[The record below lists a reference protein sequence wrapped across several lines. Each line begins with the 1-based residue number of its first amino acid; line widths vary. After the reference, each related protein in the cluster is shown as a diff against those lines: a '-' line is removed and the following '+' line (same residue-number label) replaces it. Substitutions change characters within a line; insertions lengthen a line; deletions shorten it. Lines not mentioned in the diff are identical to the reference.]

1 MITICSEIKSVAFV
15 GSGKVANGLAQIF
28 HSNNIQITGIS
39 SRNKETGKVLAAKVE
54 APFFDSALDLNADLI
69 IVAVADQFVTEVVN
83 SFSNSQLVAFTAG
96 SVSLEDLKEGENRAV
111 FYPLQTFT
119 EGRSLTVKEIPILLE
134 ASSNEVGECL
144 LSLCQRL
151 GFQTQFCDSNK
162 RKKIHL
168 SAVFLNNFVNHLV
181 YLAHCEASKNQVDWA
196 IFEPLLQETFEKLK
210 LLSPFEAQT
219 GPAKRNDQ
227 IIIESHLELLSSR
240 NRAIYELLSNN
251 IQETYSKK

>member
-15 GSGKVANGLAQIF
+15 GSGKVANGLAEIF
-28 HSNNIQITGIS
+28 HSNNVQITGIS
-39 SRNKETGKVLAAKVE
+39 SRNIETGKVLAAKVE
-54 APFFDSALDLNADLI
+54 APFFDSALDLNADLV

-96 SVSLEDLKEGENRAV
+96 SVSLEDLKEVENRAV

-144 LSLCQRL
+144 LSLCQKL
-151 GFQTQFCDSNK
+151 GFQTQFCDSDK

-181 YLAHCEASKNQVDWA
+181 YLAQNEASKNQVDWA
-196 IFEPLLQETFEKLK
+196 IFEPLLEETFEKLK

-219 GPAKRNDQ
+219 GPAKRHDQ
-227 IIIESHLELLSSR
+227 LIINEHLELLDGR
-240 NRAIYELLSNN
+240 KKEIYKILSES
-251 IQETYSKK
+251 ITEIHSKK

>member
-28 HSNNIQITGIS
+28 QANKILITGIS

-54 APFFDSALDLNADLI
+54 APFFNSALDMNADLI
-69 IVAVADQFVTEVVN
+69 IVAVADQFVCEVVN
-83 SFSNSQLVAFTAG
+83 SFSNSKLVVFTAG
-96 SVSLEDLKEGENRAV
+96 SVSLDDLREVENRAV

-119 EGRSLTVKEIPILLE
+119 EGRNLSAQQIPILLE
-134 ASSNEVGECL
+134 SKSEEVGKCL
-144 LSLCQRL
+144 FSLCQKL
-151 GFQTQFCDSNK
+151 GFQTQFCDSEK

-181 YLAHCEASKNQVDWA
+181 YLAQDEASKNQVDWS

-219 GPAKRNDQ
+219 GPAKRHDQ
-227 IIIESHLELLSSR
+227 LIINEHLELLNGR
-240 NRAIYELLSNN
+240 KKEIYKILSES
-251 IQETYSKK
+251 ITEIHSKK

>member
-1 MITICSEIKSVAFV
+1 MITTCNEIKSVAFV
-15 GSGKVANGLAQIF
+15 GSGKVANGLAEIF

-54 APFFDSALDLNADLI
+54 APFFDSTLDLNADLI
-69 IVAVADQFVTEVVN
+69 IVAVADQFVSEIVN
-83 SFSNSQLVAFTAG
+83 SFPYSQLVAFTAG
-96 SVSLEDLKEGENRAV
+96 SVSLENLKEVENKAV

-119 EGRSLTVKEIPILLE
+119 EGRSLTVKKMPILLE
-134 ASSNEVGECL
+134 TTSNEVGE
-144 LSLCQRL
+144 SLIQLCTKI
-151 GFQTQFCDSNK
+151 GFNFQFCDSNK

-181 YLAHCEASKNQVDWA
+181 YLAQDEASKNQVDWA

-219 GPAKRNDQ
+219 GPAKRHDQ
-227 IIIESHLELLSSR
+227 LIINEHLELLDGR
-240 NRAIYELLSNN
+240 KKEIYKILSES
-251 IQETYSKK
+251 ITEIHSKK

>member
-15 GSGKVANGLAQIF
+15 GSGKVANGLAEIF
-28 HSNNIQITGIS
+28 HSNNVQITGIS
-39 SRNKETGKVLAAKVE
+39 SRNIETGKVLAAKVE

-96 SVSLEDLKEGENRAV
+96 SVSLEDLKEVENRAV

-119 EGRSLTVKEIPILLE
+119 EGRSLTVKQIPILLE
-134 ASSNEVGECL
+134 ASSNEIGECL
-144 LSLCQRL
+144 MQLCTKI
-151 GFQTQFCDSNK
+151 GFDFQICDSKK

-181 YLAHCEASKNQVDWA
+181 YLAQDEAKKNELDWE
-196 IFEPLLQETFEKLK
+196 IFQPLLNETFEKLN
-210 LLSPFEAQT
+210 LLSPFKAQT
-219 GPAKRNDQ
+219 GPAKRHDQ
-227 IIIESHLELLSSR
+227 LIINEHLEILDGRKKEIYKILSES
-240 NRAIYELLSNN
+240 ITE
-251 IQETYSKK
+251 IHSKK

>member
-1 MITICSEIKSVAFV
+1 MITTCNEIISVAFV
-15 GSGKVANGLAQIF
+15 GSGKVANGLAEIF

-69 IVAVADQFVTEVVN
+69 IVAVADQFVNEVVSSFPN
-83 SFSNSQLVAFTAG
+83 SHLVTFTAG
-96 SVSLEDLKEGENRAV
+96 SISLENLKEVENRAV

-119 EGRSLTVKEIPILLE
+119 EGRSLTVRQIPILLE
-134 ASSNEVGECL
+134 ASSNEVGERL
-144 LSLCQRL
+144 LSLCQKL
-151 GFQTQFCDSNK
+151 GFQKQFCDSEK

-181 YLAHCEASKNQVDWA
+181 YIAQEEAKKNDLDWE
-196 IFEPLLQETFEKLK
+196 IFQPLLNETFEKLNF
-210 LLSPFEAQT
+210 LSPFEAQT

-227 IIIESHLELLSSR
+227 IIIESHLELLSER
-240 NRAIYELLSNN
+240 NRAIYELLSKN